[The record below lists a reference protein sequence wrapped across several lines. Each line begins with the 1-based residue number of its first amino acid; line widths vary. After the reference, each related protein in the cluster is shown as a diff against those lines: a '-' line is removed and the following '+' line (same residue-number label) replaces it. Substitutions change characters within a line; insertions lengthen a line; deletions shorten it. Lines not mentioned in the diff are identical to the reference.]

1 LLYTDKVITALIP
14 SANDPR
20 ATAQIAMI
28 RNIQPYAKALRRGR
42 PSLQAEF
49 ESRAIG

>member
-1 LLYTDKVITALIP
+1 
-14 SANDPR
+14 
-20 ATAQIAMI
+20 MI

-49 ESRAIG
+49 EGRAIG